1 LTDSLRFVRVAALSE
16 LSDPAQVIVTVEGE
30 DILLVRMGERVY
42 AVGNECTHEWV
53 WLDDG
58 ILHEETCE
66 IECPMHEG
74 RFDLRTGEATH
85 EPCEVALPSYPVRVE
100 GDDVLVGL
108 GPANP
113 LRE

>member
-1 LTDSLRFVRVAALSE
+1 MTDSPRFVRVAALSQ
-16 LSDPAQVIVTVEGE
+16 LSDPAQTIVTVGGE

-85 EPCEVALPSYPVRVE
+85 EPCEVPLPSYQVRLE
-100 GDDVLVGL
+100 GDDVLVRV
-108 GPANP
+108 A
-113 LRE
+113 

>member
-1 LTDSLRFVRVAALSE
+1 MTADSPRFVRVATLSE
-16 LSDPAQVIVTVEGE
+16 LSDPALAVVTIEGE
-30 DILLVRMGERVY
+30 DILLVRMGESVY
-42 AVGNECTHEWV
+42 AVGNECTHEYI

-58 ILHEETCE
+58 ILHAETCE

-85 EPCEVALPSYPVRVE
+85 EPCEVPLPSYPVRLE

-108 GPANP
+108 P
-113 LRE
+113 